1 MPQAPAMRDLE
12 SRRRALRRSKLRAAG
27 LLLLAVLV
35 FIATRL
41 DAEPSFWVRLVAAAA
56 EAAIVGGLAD
66 WFAVAALFRHP
77 LGLPIPHTALIPARK
92 DEIGRSLAA
101 FVRDQFL
108 DPDLLIERLRRSNRA
123 AQLAQWLA
131 TPAAAAFVAD
141 RLVAIMPILLS
152 RADDAALRRFLRD
165 AAQGSLQRLDLVPTI
180 DAVIETM
187 VKAGKHMEILDAL
200 LEIAEPSLESLEEPI
215 IAKVGERTGRF
226 FPAYFDRK
234 IGEGVV
240 KGAQKWMTAARTRGS
255 DERQRLEEWTATGIA
270 SFRASEDYR
279 ALLRRAQESVLGHP
293 ALAHSLGTIWDE
305 VKRELTADAL
315 SPAPRLREVSAE
327 IVRTIGRLLQETP
340 AMQQYLNGAIERL
353 LVDYIA
359 PWRAEI
365 GNYIAD
371 VVAGWDGRQ
380 VAELIELQV
389 GKDLQYIRINGT
401 LVGALIG
408 SGLFLL
414 GSALPRL
421 IEALSAIRP

>member
-1 MPQAPAMRDLE
+1 MPQAPAIRDLDT
-12 SRRRALRRSKLRAAG
+12 RRRGLRRSKLRATG
-27 LLLLAVLV
+27 LLLLAVLI

-41 DAEPSFWVRLVAAAA
+41 VAEPSFWGRLIAAAA

-66 WFAVAALFRHP
+66 WFAVAALFRRP

-108 DPDLLIERLRRSNRA
+108 DPALLIERLRRGNRA
-123 AQLAQWLA
+123 GQLAQWLA
-131 TPAAAAFVAD
+131 TPAAADFFAD

-152 RADDAALRRFLRD
+152 RADDAELRRFLRD
-165 AAQGSLQRLDLVPTI
+165 TARSGLQRLDLVPTI

-200 LEIAEPSLESLEEPI
+200 LELAEPSLESLQEPI

-240 KGAQKWMTAARTRGS
+240 RGAQKWMAAARTPGS
-255 DERQRLEEWTATGIA
+255 EERRTLEAWTETEIA
-270 SFRASEDYR
+270 GFRASEDYR
-279 ALLRRAQESVLGHP
+279 ALLRQAQESVLGHP
-293 ALAHSLGTIWDE
+293 ALAHSLGAIWDE
-305 VKRELTADAL
+305 VKRELTEDAL

-327 IVRTIGRLLQETP
+327 IVRTLGRLLQETP

-359 PWRAEI
+359 PWRVEI

-389 GKDLQYIRINGT
+389 GRDLQYIRINGT

-408 SGLFLL
+408 SGLFLV

-421 IEALSAIRP
+421 IETLSALRP